1 MSGTL
6 TIRDS
11 PPPKAWPLS
20 LSSAGVPG
28 SEAATSLSAP
38 PVALPQ
44 QQTREERKV
53 LLIKTVRIVHNHQKV
68 ITTFQGSKDK
78 QRIITKNRLPRV
90 LNASSRDAVMHTYT
104 AFSFPLNVQQAH
116 LHALHSHS
124 YTRQHTLQH
133 SALLQYDARWC
144 PHTAVPCTAVNIQL
158 LLAIFREGD
167 RNVFHWLADKH
178 NI

>member
-1 MSGTL
+1 MSGTM

-44 QQTREERKV
+44 QQAQEQRKV
-53 LLIKTVRIVHNHQKV
+53 SLIKTIRNVCKQQKV
-68 ITTFQGSKDK
+68 ITTFQGSEDK
-78 QRIITKNRLPRV
+78 QRFITKNWLPRV
-90 LNASSRDAVMHTYT
+90 LNASSRDAVMHTYI

-116 LHALHSHS
+116 SIIWQPACLSLTMLHKTTYNA
-124 YTRQHTLQH
+124 TL
-133 SALLQYDARWC
+133 SATPIWC
-144 PHTAVPCTAVNIQL
+144 KP
-158 LLAIFREGD
+158 
-167 RNVFHWLADKH
+167 VFTYCSSVHRS
-178 NI
+178 